1 MDKLLIIADDFTGAL
16 DTGIQFTKMGIRA
29 KIITDYQYDF
39 QRLTEE
45 YPLLVVNTD
54 SRPLLPEDAYRRV
67 YELCTH
73 AKEAGFRYVYKKTDS
88 ALRGNIG
95 MELKAVM
102 DAYEEHALYFVPA
115 LPDQNRITKDG
126 IQYIDGVK
134 VKDSVFGKDPFEPV
148 LYSDIAEIIHAQ
160 TSVAIQKIPTDGL
173 DDVVWGTDTAG
184 EQTILLFDAETDS
197 HLSQIAETLK
207 KKTKYHI
214 CAGCAG
220 FATTYG
226 TLLDFPKGSSHSRR
240 TSGGLFGLCGSVNAI
255 TARQLFYA
263 GEHGFTRANLRNE
276 QKLDREYFSSGEGQT
291 YLDELF
297 REVLQ
302 TDKFLLD
309 TLDSNDGE
317 TVAQY
322 AGRKN
327 LKTADMRFRIADAL
341 GRIAAEMVDRGL
353 DYTISMTGGDT
364 LMGFMRVTN
373 TTELE
378 PVCEIG
384 KGAVMSVMRWKG
396 KEIQVIS
403 KSGGFGEEDI
413 FLKMYEAIT
422 G

>member
-39 QRLTEE
+39 QRLTQE

-102 DAYEEHALYFVPA
+102 DAYEEHDLYFVPA

-160 TSVAIQKIPTDGL
+160 TAVAVQKIPTDGL

-207 KKTKYHI
+207 EKTKYHI

-226 TLLDFPKGSSHSRR
+226 TLLDFPKGSSRSRR

-276 QKLDREYFSSGEGQT
+276 QKLDREYFSTGEGQT

-297 REVLQ
+297 REVSQ

-327 LKTADMRFRIADAL
+327 LKTTDMRFWIADAL